1 MLFAVLTASAN
12 KHVLFRTELDN
23 QRLRQ
28 NLIFKYTLSMI
39 LSSHATNARWEEFSV
54 IAVIQNDESI
64 FKMYKN
70 YNLQLFTLIMVHHQ
84 KMLVYLPFSEFIW
97 GFG

>member
-1 MLFAVLTASAN
+1 MFVFFMLFAVLTASAN

-39 LSSHATNARWEEFSV
+39 LSSHATNATCRWEEFSV

-70 YNLQLFTLIMVHHQ
+70 YNSCLL
-84 KMLVYLPFSEFIW
+84 
-97 GFG
+97 

>member
-1 MLFAVLTASAN
+1 MFVFFMLFAVLTASAN
-12 KHVLFRTELDN
+12 IFRTELDN

-70 YNLQLFTLIMVHHQ
+70 YNSCLL
-84 KMLVYLPFSEFIW
+84 
-97 GFG
+97 

>member
-1 MLFAVLTASAN
+1 MFVFFMLFAVLTASAN

-23 QRLRQ
+23 
-28 NLIFKYTLSMI
+28 LIFKYTLSTI

-70 YNLQLFTLIMVHHQ
+70 YNNCLL
-84 KMLVYLPFSEFIW
+84 
-97 GFG
+97 

>member
-1 MLFAVLTASAN
+1 MFVFFMLFAVLTASAN
-12 KHVLFRTELDN
+12 KHVLFRTELHN

-54 IAVIQNDESI
+54 VAVIQNDESI

-70 YNLQLFTLIMVHHQ
+70 YNNCLL
-84 KMLVYLPFSEFIW
+84 
-97 GFG
+97 

>member
-1 MLFAVLTASAN
+1 MFVFFMLFAVLTASAN

-28 NLIFKYTLSMI
+28 NLIFKS
-39 LSSHATNARWEEFSV
+39 RWEEFSV
-54 IAVIQNDESI
+54 VAVIQNDESI

-70 YNLQLFTLIMVHHQ
+70 YNNCLL
-84 KMLVYLPFSEFIW
+84 
-97 GFG
+97 

>member
-1 MLFAVLTASAN
+1 MFVFFMLFAVLTASAN

-54 IAVIQNDESI
+54 IHVAVIQNDESI

-70 YNLQLFTLIMVHHQ
+70 YNNCLL
-84 KMLVYLPFSEFIW
+84 
-97 GFG
+97 